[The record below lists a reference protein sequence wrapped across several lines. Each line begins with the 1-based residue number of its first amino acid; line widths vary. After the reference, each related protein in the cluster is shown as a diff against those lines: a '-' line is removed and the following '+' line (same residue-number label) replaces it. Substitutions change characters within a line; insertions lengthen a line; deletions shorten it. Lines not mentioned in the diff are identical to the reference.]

1 MNNNDIYKKSA
12 LGREEIKNQNLG
24 VLPREARTLLIMID
38 GKKTYQS
45 YLDSLNE
52 SAMFADFGGI
62 APLFELLLE
71 FQCIEL
77 SEQTD
82 TTTAKQNSTI
92 STIAPQK
99 DSEYT
104 NERQLG
110 SSLSTPSPQTPEVSQ
125 TSSQAQPYSNLN
137 NEADFAIQFDSKGTM
152 QQDSSTPSKKGF
164 FGRKANEMSYDTIK
178 SDLATYIEKNAPS
191 QDAWGYL
198 LSLEQCENA
207 AQLLALVQRIQKSTS
222 GDSLARGMDKY
233 QKSLKK

>member
-1 MNNNDIYKKSA
+1 MNNNNIYKKSA
-12 LGREEIKNQNLG
+12 LGREEIKNQSLG

-77 SEQTD
+77 SEHD
-82 TTTAKQNSTI
+82 TTAAKQNSTI
-92 STIAPQK
+92 PMTAPQK
-99 DSEYT
+99 GSEYI
-104 NERQLG
+104 NERQSG
-110 SSLSTPSPQTPEVSQ
+110 RSLSMPSPQTPEVSQ

-137 NEADFAIQFDSKGTM
+137 NEADFAIQFDSNGTV